1 MVTGTIVAALGAYAL
16 QFVGGR
22 ALGPEG
28 FAPVSAIWTL
38 MFIITSVVHLPME
51 QQVTRMVARGQDL
64 RSGRRILLGAIAVA
78 TLAGVAFVVATRATL
93 FEGDSAYATQAAV
106 LFAAVGIAAVRRGE
120 LAGST
125 AYRSYGYATIAQT
138 VAMLLI
144 GVAALML
151 VGTAHGLIWGLA
163 LGPLANLLFR
173 PLRGGRPDPVESVS
187 KTTSPDADEPTHGRF
202 LGAYVG
208 ASVSSQGLLAAGPL
222 AVMLIGGTA
231 ASVSILFVTFT
242 LFRAPLTL
250 LYAMQARVLPVLVR
264 LHLGGESRRLSA
276 TMVRI
281 VAAGAVLAPLGF
293 ATGWILGPQV
303 IELLYGAAFSPDTVV
318 AATIAAGVV
327 LATATHLAGQV
338 LVAKGQTGRLA
349 IAWTAGLLVAAVS
362 LVVLTGTPAARVG
375 VAFLLGEAS
384 ALAVALLLGIRG
396 LVRPGPSRP

>member
-1 MVTGTIVAALGAYAL
+1 MVTGTVVAAVGAYVL

-22 ALGPEG
+22 TLGPEG

-51 QQVTRMVARGQDL
+51 QQVTRVVASGQDL

-78 TLAGVAFVVATRATL
+78 TLVGVAFVVATRTTL
-93 FEGDSAYATQAAV
+93 FEGDSAYAVQAAV
-106 LFAAVGIAAVRRGE
+106 LFAAVGVAAVRRGE

-125 AYRSYGYATIAQT
+125 AYRGYGYATIAQT

-144 GVAALML
+144 GVAALVL

-173 PLRGGRPDPVESVS
+173 PPRGGRGERPPSAGEASGPDVE
-187 KTTSPDADEPTHGRF
+187 EPSHGGF

-264 LHLGGESRRLSA
+264 LHLDGESRRLSV

-281 VAAGAVLAPLGF
+281 VSAGAVLAPLGF
-293 ATGWILGPQV
+293 ATGWVLGPRV
-303 IELLYGAAFSPDTVV
+303 VELLYGAAFAPETVV

-338 LVAKGQTGRLA
+338 LVAKGQTGRRA

-362 LVVLTGTPAARVG
+362 LAVLAGTPSARVG
-375 VAFLLGEAS
+375 VAFLIGEAT
-384 ALAVALLLGIRG
+384 ALVVTLLLGIRG
-396 LVRPGPSRP
+396 LARSGPSRP